1 MANKNEYTFDVYF
14 APADRNIRA
23 PFQLQEVEGMARE
36 TEEVMKG
43 KQDGKT
49 MTHASDST
57 TKRKRSL
64 SRDCTWARTV
74 IC

>member
-14 APADRNIRA
+14 APANRNIRA

-43 KQDGKT
+43 KQDDKT

-57 TKRKRSL
+57 TSSL
-64 SRDCTWARTV
+64 SRDCMWARTV
-74 IC
+74 LC